1 MTLKN
6 NVLYPSTEQVDP
18 IYILPVVLNM
28 GPVFPP
34 QRKGRLPPILK
45 QPTFLTPGTI

>member
-28 GPVFPP
+28 GPVFPHNAKEDSP
-34 QRKGRLPPILK
+34 QYSSNQLS
-45 QPTFLTPGTI
+45 